1 MGTSIGNCVLL
12 TPSCSVDRMKPPPR
26 WKNALLVWVAI
37 YPSISLLSYF
47 AGPWL
52 ITLPLLIRTLFLTA
66 ILVPL
71 LVFVLLPFLH
81 RVFREW
87 LHR

>member
-1 MGTSIGNCVLL
+1 
-12 TPSCSVDRMKPPPR
+12 MKPPPR
-26 WKNALLVWVAI
+26 WKNALLVWIAI
-37 YPSISLLSYF
+37 YPSISLLSYL

-52 ITLPLLIRTLFLTA
+52 VTLPLLLRTFILTA

-81 RVFREW
+81 RQFAAW
-87 LHR
+87 LQR

>member
-1 MGTSIGNCVLL
+1 
-12 TPSCSVDRMKPPPR
+12 MKPPPR
-26 WKNALLVWVAI
+26 WKSALLVWIAI
-37 YPSISLLSYF
+37 YPSISILLYF

-52 ITLPLLIRTLFLTA
+52 ATLPLLFRTLILTA

-81 RVFREW
+81 RAFRSW
-87 LHR
+87 VHR